1 MSSDNT
7 EATKKRTRMS
17 GEDRRE
23 FILAHAKKVF
33 AQYGYLDASTGELA
47 RASEITEPML
57 YKHFGNKKGL
67 FLEVMRQCSTSFMA
81 VWEEQVEQRA
91 KKDILDA
98 LKNVLTDYNDAISA
112 DLDTQ
117 KVLFHAVAQTSSDS
131 DIASG
136 LRKHNQRV
144 RKTINSLLMQAKEQ
158 RLLAPA
164 VDLDAAVGGYIGM
177 FFAMQYSIVL
187 NVRSELDTSMLEKIN
202 KLWFCA
208 VTGTPV

>member
-1 MSSDNT
+1 MSTDNT
-7 EATKKRTRMS
+7 ETTKKRTRMS
-17 GEDRRE
+17 GEERRE

-81 VWEEQVEQRA
+81 VWEERVEQRA
-91 KKDILDA
+91 KKNILDA
-98 LKNVLTDYNDAISA
+98 LEHVLMDYNDAISA

-117 KVLFHAVAQTSSDS
+117 KVLFHAVAQTGSDN

-136 LRKHNQRV
+136 LRRHNQRV
-144 RKTINSLLMQAKEQ
+144 RKTINSLLIQAKEQ
-158 RLLAPA
+158 GLLAPA
-164 VDLDAAVGGYIGM
+164 VDLDAAVGGYVGM

-187 NVRSELDTSMLEKIN
+187 DVRSELDASMLEKIN
-202 KLWFCA
+202 QLWFCA